1 MCPGWTIGVEW
12 IEDGQEV
19 GGIHEGQWGGW
30 IQDGQRSGCDPG
42 WTIGVEWIE
51 DGRGWVG
58 SMMDNGVDGSR
69 IDNGVD
75 GIKNFEEEYRSRRQ
89 RYA

>member
-1 MCPGWTIGVEW
+1 M
-12 IEDGQEV
+12 DG
-19 GGIHEGQWGGW
+19 
-30 IQDGQRSGCDPG
+30 
-42 WTIGVEWIE
+42 
-51 DGRGWVG
+51 GWVG